1 MIKIVSIISILTIL
15 YSCQINEYECVC
27 YYQDNDKVSYDKY
40 IVKNK
45 KLDAEKYCNSIS
57 GNGKTCVITK

>member
-1 MIKIVSIISILTIL
+1 MWKIVIIGLISLS
-15 YSCQINEYECVC
+15 SCRIQEYECVC
-27 YYQDNDKVSYDKY
+27 YYQDGDKISYDKY
-40 IVKNK
+40 ITKNN

>member
-1 MIKIVSIISILTIL
+1 MIKIINVILISLTC
-15 YSCQINEYECVC
+15 SCQINEYECVC

-40 IVKNK
+40 IVKNN

-57 GNGKTCVITK
+57 GDGKTCKITQ